1 MPVQT
6 NKNALENTDLAHVN
20 QYSSPA
26 PPIEQRGRQGD
37 EEDEHGGRQGE
48 TGGCPSAEG
57 DSLIRSSNHQDPKV
71 GIQGKEINDR
81 NTLQAARKSEFQKT
95 FEVPQKCGFKRPAA
109 CCWTRSLPASMMCSQ
124 MRWLLVIQLL
134 LTEQALCRSTSPLAH
149 RSAPLPSSNLQDG
162 DGSTRPARQSVL
174 GSRPHGGFKHFP
186 VHEGQRIHSAK
197 RMISLLREKL
207 VGRIHNHIQSQE
219 NVSCEELLSAS
230 TMEDPRSP
238 LFPQELLGLSLVPV
252 LAVADCHQEAVAL
265 MLQLY
270 DLLGVADTEELLV
283 EVEALIERRI
293 SRAVASTAAAAAA
306 TSPPPP
312 AETQRVDEMQMEA
325 VMFNIQQLARESK
338 TLQGTSGRE
347 KHWEVCEGWAQVNG
361 TLLLGKAV
369 EGPSEGLE
377 EALRACESLGLQC
390 AGIAH
395 GGGGGGLLK
404 ACRSKY
410 SAVLKKGSRVV
421 PAADSSDCWLRLCR
435 AEKEPWSPAAGRRW
449 RRGADAD
456 DHCSDRKEQNIYS
469 VVEWIPAVSTLYS
482 LGTAMY
488 YASLNCTETARERA
502 LLSAVDLGT
511 DALMAVTGGTAGVA
525 GYALGAGVKTGVKAS
540 LKYLLGSMKDEDL
553 LVNQYTW
560 EEEVLRM
567 QED

>member
-1 MPVQT
+1 
-6 NKNALENTDLAHVN
+6 
-20 QYSSPA
+20 
-26 PPIEQRGRQGD
+26 
-37 EEDEHGGRQGE
+37 
-48 TGGCPSAEG
+48 
-57 DSLIRSSNHQDPKV
+57 
-71 GIQGKEINDR
+71 
-81 NTLQAARKSEFQKT
+81 
-95 FEVPQKCGFKRPAA
+95 
-109 CCWTRSLPASMMCSQ
+109 MMCSQ

-404 ACRSKY
+404 AGRSKY

-525 GYALGAGVKTGVKAS
+525 GYALGVGVKTGVKAS